1 MTDAERR
8 RIEGLDS
15 TQNYAANNAADFPA
29 GSVQETQIEIIRTE
43 LALVEGFAANQAAGR
58 GDAGSAFE
66 NKDTARE
73 NLHERMTPIA
83 DIAKVMEYEFDGIA
97 PRFKMPRNR
106 TDQDMLATAR
116 AWIVELVPFDADFQR
131 YGLDRNF
138 IADLTAAADAFE
150 NSMAAP
156 ETAVAERVAA
166 TAEIGAAIRRAMVA
180 HRIVVA
186 VMKVKYANNP
196 GKLAAWLSASHIE
209 KAPRRTPTPLPPM
222 P

>member
-8 RIEGLDS
+8 RIEGLSNTVTFATD
-15 TQNYAANNAADFPA
+15 NAADFPG
-29 GSVQETQIEIIRTE
+29 GSVQETQIAAITAE
-43 LALVEGFAANQAAGR
+43 LALVEAATVEQAASR
-58 GDAGSAFE
+58 GEAGSAFE

-73 NLHERMTPIA
+73 NLHEKMTPIA

-97 PRFKMPRNR
+97 DRFKMPRNR

-116 AWIVELVPFDADFQR
+116 AWVQELPPFDADFQR

-138 IADLTAAADAFE
+138 IADLAAAADAFE
-150 NSMAAP
+150 NSMPATS
-156 ETAVAERVAA
+156 TAVTERVAA
-166 TAEIGAAIRRAMVA
+166 TADIGASIRRAMVA

-186 VMKVKYANNP
+186 VMKIKYANNP

-209 KAPRRTPTPLPPM
+209 KAPRRTPPPTPPTL
-222 P
+222 